1 MIANVLQ
8 LGEEE
13 RVSLGLLSAWE
24 NQLKQMM
31 GGNQPGPNTRPTF
44 EFRVAN
50 QDCAILVGHSTRRQ
64 PWQDQKSTGPFEFVQ
79 LCTRANL
86 DVHTSI
92 TNLDVHVSIRI
103 TDGC

>member
-44 EFRVAN
+44 AGLQSWLATAQFWFSTQLDVNGKTKSQR
-50 QDCAILVGHSTRRQ
+50 GHLNSTM
-64 PWQDQKSTGPFEFVQ
+64 
-79 LCTRANL
+79 CTRANL
-86 DVHTSI
+86 DVH
-92 TNLDVHVSIRI
+92 VSIRVA
-103 TDGC
+103 DGC

>member
-1 MIANVLQ
+1 MGREVLTVIANVLQ

-44 EFRVAN
+44 
-50 QDCAILVGHSTRRQ
+50 AILVGHSIRRQ
-64 PWQDQKSTGPFEFVQ
+64 RQDQKSTGPFEFVQ

-86 DVHTSI
+86 DVH
-92 TNLDVHVSIRI
+92 VSIRI